1 MAPIPQAALDLA
13 KCFHGE
19 QQLITWEIAYSA
31 LCDPDTAA
39 KSQPLRAFLT
49 ADENVA
55 ILSSPW
61 APFPKPSPQEKARFE
76 SATAPISVTP
86 AHSDHY
92 NLDEIKEDS
101 LWLSKEAQISEYAA
115 LRLAVQEWQTRPTV
129 QLLSGL
135 TEEEVLSVKEAAGLT
150 NLGASTFVPNMSIL
164 RAPATLD
171 EQTNSQFNS
180 PDQRKLRL
188 IGIYF
193 STCTAILRVSQML
206 LAWGTA
212 RDLRTNNSRYPSD
225 YRVCDDRFEQLG
237 QALADRQNAKED
249 AASDAPALDRC
260 ITAFEQRVEAL
271 DDGCAWDVPESI
283 AENVAAQWI
292 LSHTTQ
298 IAHILHLTLFHAD
311 AKAKDVLF
319 GSSVER
325 WFITIAR
332 RDFYKDFPEK
342 LEGQGPLISLI
353 QVLISKISVAILK
366 PQQIFDDFDYDRYD
380 QWGAASYILD
390 GGVLEVLTQTFRY
403 SVLLGPTPVLAAVFA
418 WSSILW
424 RLALHGHQIEEE
436 RERQLESA
444 APGSRMSLPAPS
456 QLEEAALH
464 IKRFDT
470 SEKSVFAE
478 LAEECILQGVL
489 GIMAGLLGTGMT
501 ALGSGIDRVSRDKF
515 RLLYVQVIRAA
526 LYTDAI
532 DFSHEGLVDCVHLIL
547 VGERSA
553 HNWSA
558 YDAPRHT
565 DDPVVTFVREDPE
578 LRRKLLQSAQIYYPY
593 QVEPLLLF
601 SSALIRGEGPKQ
613 NGDASAYDD
622 LIQMGSATQRMPVG
636 FVDYRLEHEDANE
649 NRVALAVDLPQFTK
663 SSTSS
668 FSTQRR
674 LLAPNSAPQVEASM
688 IIDADTPGVILDDT
702 DQPYITRWR
711 YPHSALEYFY
721 HLLSTY
727 PVGSTK
733 VVYATQGTAST
744 AEAAKIIEL
753 FADIMH
759 SSLQASRA
767 RGDGNSCSVDVLT
780 ALSIGSEHSPDTVS
794 IVLTIFEEQLL
805 RQYQE
810 PSSEVSLQLLVACT
824 HFIQAL
830 IAVAPNRVWPWLAR
844 SRLLQSDGT
853 GGSLAS
859 ILIGTE
865 MVLGS
870 YQFLIGCIRIFQAL
884 LVDSVGRSVSRK
896 SSSSNRVLTRFN
908 ASAAPE
914 SGTSEKSMSS
924 TLLTFGK
931 MLASIYETSLGWK
944 YNSHEDRLHINIGIC
959 EAFSFILKM
968 AYSVDDVPD
977 LGEKLTNIIAPTAS
991 YITELYL
998 ARSRN
1003 DLPTNPI
1010 LSSLLSGTDLLQN
1023 TTLTSGAALSKR
1035 QTQSTLVFSETLVRV
1050 AILLERPWTH
1060 LEQQLFKATPLL
1072 ARLYVT
1078 SEVWKSPVVTLLE
1091 ILVRGAV
1098 RVVEDPSQEIKGTPR
1113 KEEHREPPSLLGHLG
1128 PKTAKNFMLVLSQL
1142 DEPLKITDIQKS
1154 VWSLLTAVVTCKQ
1167 RWFALYLL
1175 TGSTPREIVKSKLKT
1190 DSQAPASKSLL
1201 SRAFDALSHLDLN
1214 RQNPPWS
1221 LWTAMLE
1228 FITSAQNHWSWAMG
1242 DLRERKEFI
1251 QQLIAFLKW
1260 ISNQPPPKAE
1270 EAIELRSLENKFAS
1284 LAAEIL
1290 AMHLHSAR
1298 QSGDNASVKDIFGAL
1313 AYYQNEALK
1322 LPPYKVALHAN
1333 LQKNIEE
1340 KFPGVKL
1347 ANFKRTTMQ
1356 PSSYGPGFFY
1366 DTDIASSLLDFDGKW
1381 LGPRLGQGFKAEVER
1396 ANRNLSLV
1404 DSHVKLLHSWRLL
1417 ALELGHFA
1425 TKDPRITTCLI
1436 EVTNQCMKANADSSL
1451 PEALFGQLM
1460 ILRADLAFALLKRLV
1475 ENRLKSEEARLLL
1488 GPVWKA
1494 VRAATADFDV
1504 VFSSE
1509 EVDYYR
1515 TLLRIL
1521 YLTLHFYLVDP
1532 SDKVDPKEA
1541 TLRSS
1546 FRGTIVQPKNK
1557 NEAPI
1562 NISLELLEILSD
1574 TVAKGFRSL
1583 ATQLHNDPSSVSPSD
1598 FALLTALVQRIT
1610 AIPEMA
1616 TSHSQIT
1623 LLFANSNTVR
1633 YASSLFSWSD
1643 RLTLD
1648 THTNGAGTTS
1658 DPIYGELSLLFI
1670 LSLSSV
1676 RGLAESMAVE
1686 GILSQ
1691 LNNANLMNYFRRP
1704 GGMGPFDNPVRMHS
1718 IWTKGILPL
1727 CLNLLLSV
1735 GAPLAAEISS
1745 FLNAFPEQLA
1755 RSSNALNSRY
1765 VGKITLNLASEMHS
1779 LALISSIIDAVKAS
1793 GVREG
1798 VQPGDVASLEWDRES
1813 VKEDI
1818 EGWVGR
1824 MGALRERVVG
1834 DGTQAYEDKVV
1845 AEIEAAGVCLGLGRG

>member
-1 MAPIPQAALDLA
+1 
-13 KCFHGE
+13 
-19 QQLITWEIAYSA
+19 LI
-31 LCDPDTAA
+31 
-39 KSQPLRAFLT
+39 
-49 ADENVA
+49 
-55 ILSSPW
+55 
-61 APFPKPSPQEKARFE
+61 
-76 SATAPISVTP
+76 
-86 AHSDHY
+86 
-92 NLDEIKEDS
+92 
-101 LWLSKEAQISEYAA
+101 
-115 LRLAVQEWQTRPTV
+115 
-129 QLLSGL
+129 
-135 TEEEVLSVKEAAGLT
+135 
-150 NLGASTFVPNMSIL
+150 
-164 RAPATLD
+164 
-171 EQTNSQFNS
+171 
-180 PDQRKLRL
+180 
-188 IGIYF
+188 
-193 STCTAILRVSQML
+193 
-206 LAWGTA
+206 
-212 RDLRTNNSRYPSD
+212 
-225 YRVCDDRFEQLG
+225 
-237 QALADRQNAKED
+237 
-249 AASDAPALDRC
+249 
-260 ITAFEQRVEAL
+260 
-271 DDGCAWDVPESI
+271 
-283 AENVAAQWI
+283 
-292 LSHTTQ
+292 
-298 IAHILHLTLFHAD
+298 
-311 AKAKDVLF
+311 
-319 GSSVER
+319 
-325 WFITIAR
+325 
-332 RDFYKDFPEK
+332 
-342 LEGQGPLISLI
+342 PLIQTLTSI
-353 QVLISKISVAILK
+353 ISVAILN
-366 PQQIFDDFDYDRYD
+366 PQQVFSDFDNGSFNE
-380 QWGAASYILD
+380 WNAASYVLD
-390 GGVLEVLTQTFRY
+390 GSVLEQLTQCLAN
-403 SVLLGPTPVLAAVFA
+403 SMDLGPTPVLPAIFA
-418 WSSILW
+418 WASIVW
-424 RLALHGHQIEEE
+424 RLMMHVRFVDED

-456 QLEEAALH
+456 QLEEAVLH
-464 IKRFDT
+464 MSRFDAN
-470 SEKSVFAE
+470 EPALYVR
-478 LAEECILQGVL
+478 LAEACILHEVL
-489 GIMAGLLGTGMT
+489 DVMAVLFRPGMI
-501 ALGSGIDRVSRDKF
+501 ALGSSIDRVSRDKL
-515 RLLYVQVIRAA
+515 RLLYVQVVRAA
-526 LYTDAI
+526 MDADAI
-532 DFSHEGLVDCVHLIL
+532 DFSQDGLVDLVHQIL
-547 VGERSA
+547 VGERTA

-558 YDAPRHT
+558 YDAPRQI
-565 DDPVVTFVREDPE
+565 DDPVVTFVRADHV
-578 LRRKLLQSAQIYYPY
+578 LREKLLKTAQIYYPF

-601 SSALIRGEGPKQ
+601 SSALIRGEGPKE
-613 NGDASAYDD
+613 NGEPTAYDD
-622 LIQMGSATQRMPVG
+622 LIQMGTVTQRMPIG
-636 FVDYRLEHEDANE
+636 FVDYRLEQEDTNE

-668 FSTQRR
+668 FSTQHR
-674 LLAPNSAPQVEASM
+674 LLAPDSAPRLEAFM
-688 IIDADTPGVILDDT
+688 LIDADTPGIILDDT
-702 DQPYITRWR
+702 TQPYVTRWR
-711 YPHSALEYFY
+711 YPHSALEYLY
-721 HLLSTY
+721 HLLSTFA
-727 PVGSTK
+727 VGSTK
-733 VVYATQGTAST
+733 VVYATQEPVSATD
-744 AEAAKIIEL
+744 AAKIIEL

-759 SSLQASRA
+759 SSLKTSRA
-767 RGDGNSCSVDVLT
+767 QGAGNNCSVDVLT
-780 ALSIGSEHSPDTVS
+780 ALSIGAEYSPDTVS
-794 IVLTIFEEQLL
+794 VVLTVFEEQLL
-805 RQYQE
+805 RLYQE
-810 PSSEVSLQLLVACT
+810 PSNDSSLQLLVACT
-824 HFIQAL
+824 HFLQAL
-830 IAVAPNRVWPWLAR
+830 IEVAPNRVWPWLAR

-870 YQFLIGCIRIFQAL
+870 YKFLIGCIRLFQAL
-884 LVDSVGRSVSRK
+884 AVDAVGRSVSRK
-896 SSSSNRVLTRFN
+896 SPHSNRVLTRFN
-908 ASAAPE
+908 ASITSD

-924 TLLTFGK
+924 TLLVFGK

-944 YNSHEDRLHINIGIC
+944 YDSPEDRLHINTGIC
-959 EAFSFILKM
+959 EAFSFILKV
-968 AYSVDDVPD
+968 AYSIDDAPE
-977 LGEKLTNIIAPTAS
+977 LGQKLTNIIAPIAS
-991 YITELYL
+991 YITDLYL
-998 ARSRN
+998 AGSRN

-1010 LSSLLSGTDLLQN
+1010 LSSLLSGTDLLKN

-1035 QTQSTLVFSETLVRV
+1035 QTQSTLQFSEILVRV

-1098 RVVEDPSQEIKGTPR
+1098 RVVEDQSQENKGLAL
-1113 KEEHREPPSLLGHLG
+1113 KQEHNEPPSLLGHLG

-1154 VWSLLTAVVTCKQ
+1154 VWHLLTAVVTCKQ

-1175 TGSTPREIVKSKLKT
+1175 TGNTPREMVKSKSKT
-1190 DSQAPASKSLL
+1190 NSQAPTSKSLL
-1201 SRAFDALSHLDLN
+1201 SRAFDSLSHLDLN
-1214 RQNPPWS
+1214 RQNPPWH

-1251 QQLIAFLKW
+1251 QQLIGFLKW
-1260 ISNQPPPKAE
+1260 ISNQPPPRAE
-1270 EAIELRSLENKFAS
+1270 EAVELRSMENKFAS

-1290 AMHLHSAR
+1290 AMHLHTAR
-1298 QSGDNASVKDIFGAL
+1298 QLGDVASVKDVLGTL
-1313 AYYQNEALK
+1313 TYYQEEALR
-1322 LPPYKVALHAN
+1322 LPPYNVALHMN

-1356 PSSYGPGFFY
+1356 PSSYGSGFFY
-1366 DTDIASSLLDFDGKW
+1366 DIEIASSLLDFHGKW
-1381 LGPRLGQGFKAEVER
+1381 LGPKLGQGFKAEVER

-1417 ALELGHFA
+1417 TLELSHFA

-1436 EVTNQCMKANADSSL
+1436 QVTNQCMKANADSSL
-1451 PEALFGQLM
+1451 PEALFGQLI

-1475 ENRLKSEEARLLL
+1475 QDNVRSGKARQLL
-1488 GPVWKA
+1488 GTVWAA
-1494 VRAATADFDV
+1494 VRAAVADFDN

-1521 YLTLHFYLVDP
+1521 YLTLHFYLIDP

-1541 TLRSS
+1541 SFRSS

-1557 NEAPI
+1557 DEAPI

-1583 ATQLHNDPSSVSPSD
+1583 ATQLHNESSSVSPSD
-1598 FALLTALVQRIT
+1598 FALLTALVQRII

-1648 THTNGAGTTS
+1648 IHSNSSGTAS

-1686 GILSQ
+1686 GVLSR

-1704 GGMGPFDNPVRMHS
+1704 GGMGPFDTPVRMHS

-1735 GAPLAAEISS
+1735 GAPITAEISS
-1745 FLNAFPEQLA
+1745 FLNAFPEQLQ
-1755 RSSNALNSRY
+1755 RSSNALNTRY

-1779 LALISSIIDAVKAS
+1779 LALISSIIDAVKAA

-1798 VQPGDVASLEWDRES
+1798 VQPGDVAPLEWDKEN

-1845 AEIEAAGVCLGLGRG
+1845 AEIEAAGVCLGLGKSGL

>member
-1 MAPIPQAALDLA
+1 MAPTQQPALDLA
-13 KCFHGE
+13 KCFKGE

-31 LCDPDTAA
+31 LCEPETAA
-39 KSQPLRAFLT
+39 KSQPLRDFLT
-49 ADENVA
+49 SDETVA

-61 APFPKPSPQEKARFE
+61 APFPKPSPQEKAKFE

-86 AHSDHY
+86 AQNGHY

-101 LWLSKEAQISEYAA
+101 LWLSQEAQISEHAA

-150 NLGASTFVPNMSIL
+150 NLGASAFVPNMSIL
-164 RAPATLD
+164 RTPATLD

-193 STCTAILRVSQML
+193 STCTSILRVSQML

-212 RDLRTNNSRYPSD
+212 RDLRTNHTRYPSD

-237 QALADRQNAKED
+237 QALADRQNAKD
-249 AASDAPALDRC
+249 GAASDAPALDRC
-260 ITAFEQRVEAL
+260 ITAFDQRVEAL
-271 DDGCAWDVPESI
+271 DDGCSWDVPESI
-283 AENVAAQWI
+283 VEDVVAQWI

-298 IAHILHLTLFHAD
+298 IVHILHLTLFHAD
-311 AKAKDVLF
+311 TKAKDELF
-319 GSSVER
+319 SSSVKR
-325 WFITIAR
+325 WVDMIAR
-332 RDFYKDFPEK
+332 RDFFKDFPE

-353 QVLISKISVAILK
+353 QVLISQISIAILK
-366 PQQIFDDFDYDRYD
+366 PQQILDDLDHGRSDK
-380 QWGAASYILD
+380 WGAASYVLD
-390 GGVLEVLTQTFRY
+390 GGVLEALTQTFRH
-403 SVLLGPTPVLAAVFA
+403 SITLGPTPVLPAVFA

-424 RLALHGHQIEEE
+424 RLTYYGHQIEED
-436 RERQLESA
+436 RERRLESA

-489 GIMAGLLGTGMT
+489 GIMAGLLHTGMT

-515 RLLYVQVIRAA
+515 RLLYVQLIRAA
-526 LYTDAI
+526 LYTNAI
-532 DFSHEGLVDCVHLIL
+532 DFSHDGLVDLVHQIL

-565 DDPVVTFVREDPE
+565 DDPVVTFVREDSE
-578 LRRKLLQSAQIYYPY
+578 LRQKLLQSAQIYYPY

-613 NGDASAYDD
+613 AGEPTAYDD
-622 LIQMGSATQRMPVG
+622 LVQMSSATQRMPVD

-668 FSTQRR
+668 FSTQQR
-674 LLAPNSAPQVEASM
+674 LLAPNSAPQVEAYM
-688 IIDADTPGVILDDT
+688 IIDEDTPGVILDDT

-711 YPHSALEYFY
+711 YSHSALEYFY

-733 VVYATQGTAST
+733 VLYATQETAST
-744 AEAAKIIEL
+744 TEAAKIIEL

-767 RGDGNSCSVDVLT
+767 RGDGNGCSVDVLT
-780 ALSIGSEHSPDTVS
+780 ALSIGSEHSPGTVS
-794 IVLTIFEEQLL
+794 TVLTIFEEQLL

-865 MVLGS
+865 MVFGS

-884 LVDSVGRSVSRK
+884 VVDSVDRSVSRK
-896 SSSSNRVLTRFN
+896 FSSSNRVLTRFN

-944 YNSHEDRLHINIGIC
+944 YNSSEDRLHINIEIC
-959 EAFSFILKM
+959 EAFSYILKM
-968 AYSVDDVPD
+968 AYSVDDVPN
-977 LGEKLTNIIAPTAS
+977 LGDKLTNIIAPTAS

-998 ARSRN
+998 ARSRK

-1010 LSSLLSGTDLLQN
+1010 LSSLLSVTDLLKN
-1023 TTLTSGAALSKR
+1023 TTLMSGAALSKR
-1035 QTQSTLVFSETLVRV
+1035 QTQSTLEFSETLVRV

-1078 SEVWKSPVVTLLE
+1078 NEVWKSPVVTLLE

-1098 RVVEDPSQEIKGTPR
+1098 RVVEEEVKGMPL

-1175 TGSTPREIVKSKLKT
+1175 TGSTPREMVKNKSKT
-1190 DSQAPASKSLL
+1190 DPQTLASKSLL
-1201 SRAFDALSHLDLN
+1201 SRAFDALSRLDLN

-1251 QQLIAFLKW
+1251 QQLITFLKW

-1290 AMHLHSAR
+1290 AMHLHNAR
-1298 QSGDNASVKDIFGAL
+1298 QSGDNASVKEMFGAL
-1313 AYYQNEALK
+1313 AYYQDEALK

-1366 DTDIASSLLDFDGKW
+1366 DTEIASSLLDFDGKW

-1404 DSHVKLLHSWRLL
+1404 DSHVKLLYSWKLL
-1417 ALELGHFA
+1417 ALELSHFA

-1436 EVTNQCMKANADSSL
+1436 ELIKQCMEANADSSL
-1451 PEALFGQLM
+1451 SEALFGQLM
-1460 ILRADLAFALLKRLV
+1460 YLRADLAFALLKRLV
-1475 ENRLKSEEARLLL
+1475 EDQVRSEEARLVL
-1488 GPVWKA
+1488 GPVWRA
-1494 VRAATADFDV
+1494 VRAATADFDN

-1541 TLRSS
+1541 SFRSS
-1546 FRGTIVQPKNK
+1546 FRGTIVQPKKK

-1562 NISLELLEILSD
+1562 NTSLELLEILSD

-1598 FALLTALVQRIT
+1598 FALLTALVQRII

-1616 TSHSQIT
+1616 TSYSQIT
-1623 LLFANSNTVR
+1623 LLFANSNAVR

-1648 THTNGAGTTS
+1648 THSNGAGTTS

-1676 RGLAESMAVE
+1676 CGLAESMAVE

-1691 LNNANLMNYFRRP
+1691 INNANLMNYFRRP
-1704 GGMGPFDNPVRMHS
+1704 GGMGPSDTPVRMHS

-1735 GAPLAAEISS
+1735 GAPIAAEISS
-1745 FLNAFPEQLA
+1745 FLNTFPEQLA
-1755 RSSNALNSRY
+1755 RSSTALNSRY

-1798 VQPGDVASLEWDRES
+1798 VQPGDVASLEWDREN

-1845 AEIEAAGVCLGLGRG
+1845 AEIEAAGVCLGLGKG

>member
-1 MAPIPQAALDLA
+1 MAPIQQSALDLA
-13 KCFHGE
+13 KCFKGE

-39 KSQPLRAFLT
+39 KSQPLRDFLT
-49 ADENVA
+49 SDENVA

-61 APFPKPSPQEKARFE
+61 APFPKPSPQEQAKFE

-86 AHSDHY
+86 AQNEHY
-92 NLDEIKEDS
+92 NLDEVKEDS

-164 RAPATLD
+164 RTPATLD
-171 EQTNSQFNS
+171 EQTNAQFNS

-193 STCTAILRVSQML
+193 STCTSILRVSQML
-206 LAWGTA
+206 LAWGAA
-212 RDLRTNNSRYPSD
+212 RDLRTTNPGYPSD

-237 QALADRQNAKED
+237 QTLADRHNAKEG

-260 ITAFEQRVEAL
+260 ITAFDQRVEAL
-271 DDGCAWDVPESI
+271 EGCTWSLPRSI
-283 AENVAAQWI
+283 EEDVAAQWI
-292 LSHTTQ
+292 LSQTTQ

-311 AKAKDVLF
+311 TNTKGLLTS
-319 GSSVER
+319 SSVEL
-325 WFITIAR
+325 WFRTIA
-332 RDFYKDFPEK
+332 DWGFFKDFPEK
-342 LEGQGPLISLI
+342 HEGQGPLITLI
-353 QVLISKISVAILK
+353 QVLISEISVAILK
-366 PQQIFDDFDYDRYD
+366 PQQIFDDLDHGRSDE
-380 QWGAASYILD
+380 WSASSYILD
-390 GGVLEVLTQTFRY
+390 GGVLERLTRALQV
-403 SVLLGPTPVLAAVFA
+403 SMISGPTPVLPAAFA

-424 RLALHGHQIEEE
+424 RLALHCHQTEKH
-436 RERQLESA
+436 REHQLDLA

-464 IKRFDT
+464 IARLEP
-470 SEKSVFAE
+470 SETPLFES
-478 LAEECILQGVL
+478 LAKECVVQDVL
-489 GIMAGLLGTGMT
+489 GIMATLLRTGTT
-501 ALGSGIDRVSRDKF
+501 ALGSSIDQVSRDKF
-515 RLLYVQVIRAA
+515 RLLYAQIIRAA
-526 LYTDAI
+526 LNTDAI
-532 DFSHEGLVDCVHLIL
+532 DFSHDGLVDLVHQIL

-558 YDAPRHT
+558 HDAPRHI
-565 DDPVVTFVREDPE
+565 DDPVVTFFREDST
-578 LRRKLLQSAQIYYPY
+578 LREKLLESAHIYYPF

-613 NGDASAYDD
+613 NGESTTYDD
-622 LIQMGSATQRMPVG
+622 LVQMGSVTQRMPSG
-636 FVDYRLEHEDANE
+636 FVDYRLEQEETNE
-649 NRVALAVDLPQFTK
+649 NRVALAVDLPQFIK

-668 FSTQRR
+668 FSAQRR
-674 LLAPNSAPQVEASM
+674 LLAPNSAPQLEASM

-702 DQPYITRWR
+702 AQPYIARWR

-727 PVGSTK
+727 AVGSTK
-733 VVYATQGTAST
+733 VVYATHETASAT
-744 AEAAKIIEL
+744 DAAKIIEL

-780 ALSIGSEHSPDTVS
+780 ALSIGLEHSPDTVS

-805 RQYQE
+805 RQYQD

-830 IAVAPNRVWPWLAR
+830 IAVAPNRVWPWLVR

-884 LVDSVGRSVSRK
+884 VVDAVGRSVSRK
-896 SSSSNRVLTRFN
+896 SSNSNRVLTRFN

-931 MLASIYETSLGWK
+931 MLASIYGTSLGWK
-944 YNSHEDRLHINIGIC
+944 YNSPEDRLHINIGIC
-959 EAFSFILKM
+959 EAFSFILKI
-968 AYSVDDVPD
+968 AYSVDDAPD
-977 LGEKLTNIIAPTAS
+977 LGQKLTNIIAPTAS

-998 ARSRN
+998 TRSRN

-1010 LSSLLSGTDLLQN
+1010 LSSLLSGTDLLKN
-1023 TTLTSGAALSKR
+1023 TLTSGPALSKR
-1035 QTQSTLVFSETLVRV
+1035 QTQSTLQFSEVLVRV

-1098 RVVEDPSQEIKGTPR
+1098 RVVEDHSHENKGTPL
-1113 KEEHREPPSLLGHLG
+1113 KQEYHEPPSLLGHLG

-1154 VWSLLTAVVTCKQ
+1154 VWNLLTAVVTCKQ

-1175 TGSTPREIVKSKLKT
+1175 TGTTPREMVKSKSKT
-1190 DSQAPASKSLL
+1190 NPQAPASKSLL

-1290 AMHLHSAR
+1290 AMHLHTAR
-1298 QSGDNASVKDIFGAL
+1298 QSGDNASVKDVFGAL
-1313 AYYQNEALK
+1313 AYYQDEALR
-1322 LPPYKVALHAN
+1322 LPPYKIALHAN

-1347 ANFKRTTMQ
+1347 ANLKRTTLQ
-1356 PSSYGPGFFY
+1356 PSPYGPGFFY
-1366 DTDIASSLLDFDGKW
+1366 DIEIASSLLDFDGKW

-1396 ANRNLSLV
+1396 ANRNLGLV
-1404 DSHVKLLHSWRLL
+1404 DSHVRLLHSWRLL
-1417 ALELGHFA
+1417 ALELSHFA
-1425 TKDPRITTCLI
+1425 TKDPRIVTCLI
-1436 EVTNQCMKANADSSL
+1436 QVTNQCMKANADSSL

-1475 ENRLKSEEARLLL
+1475 EDKVRSEEARLLL

-1494 VRAATADFDV
+1494 VRAATADFDN
-1504 VFSSE
+1504 VFSNE

-1515 TLLRIL
+1515 TLLKVL
-1521 YLTLHFYLVDP
+1521 YLTLHFYLVDA
-1532 SDKVDPKEA
+1532 SDKVDPKA
-1541 TLRSS
+1541 TSFRSS

-1557 NEAPI
+1557 DEAPI
-1562 NISLELLEILSD
+1562 NTSLELLEILSD

-1598 FALLTALVQRIT
+1598 FALLTALVQRII

-1648 THTNGAGTTS
+1648 THSNGSGTTS

-1676 RGLAESMAVE
+1676 RGLAETMAVE

-1691 LNNANLMNYFRRP
+1691 LNSANLMNYFRRP
-1704 GGMGPFDNPVRMHS
+1704 GGMGPFDTPVRMHS

-1735 GAPLAAEISS
+1735 GAPIAAEISS
-1745 FLNAFPEQLA
+1745 FLNAFPEQLQ
-1755 RSSNALNSRY
+1755 RSSNALNSRH
-1765 VGKITLNLASEMHS
+1765 VGKITLNLASETHS
-1779 LALISSIIDAVKAS
+1779 LALISSIIDAVKVA

-1798 VQPGDVASLEWDRES
+1798 VQPGDVAPLDWDKEN

-1845 AEIEAAGVCLGLGRG
+1845 AEIEAAGVCLGLGNGS

>member
-1 MAPIPQAALDLA
+1 MAPIQHSNLDLA
-13 KCFHGE
+13 KCFKGE
-19 QQLITWEIAYSA
+19 QQLITWEIAYNA
-31 LCDPDTAA
+31 LCNPDTAA
-39 KSQPLRAFLT
+39 KSQPLRDFLT
-49 ADENVA
+49 SDENVT

-61 APFPKPSPQEKARFE
+61 APFPKPSPQEKSKFE

-86 AHSDHY
+86 AQDEHY
-92 NLDEIKEDS
+92 NLNEIKEDS
-101 LWLSKEAQISEYAA
+101 LWLSKEVQISEYAA

-150 NLGASTFVPNMSIL
+150 TLGASTYVPTMSIL
-164 RAPATLD
+164 KAPATLE
-171 EQTNSQFNS
+171 EQTASQFNS

-193 STCTAILRVSQML
+193 STCTSILRVSQLL
-206 LAWGTA
+206 LAWGAA
-212 RDLRTNNSRYPSD
+212 RDLRSAKPTYPSD

-237 QALADRQNAKED
+237 QAIADKQNAK
-249 AASDAPALDRC
+249 AGTPSDAPALDRC
-260 ITAFEQRVEAL
+260 IDALKQRIEAL
-271 DDGCAWDVPESI
+271 NEGCTWDLPDSIQDDVDT
-283 AENVAAQWI
+283 QWI
-292 LSHTTQ
+292 LGQTTQ
-298 IAHILHLTLFHAD
+298 VVHILHLTLFHAD
-311 AKAKDVLF
+311 TNTKDLTS
-319 GSSVER
+319 GSSVEL
-325 WFITIAR
+325 WFGTLTGVG
-332 RDFYKDFPEK
+332 FFKDFP
-342 LEGQGPLISLI
+342 
-353 QVLISKISVAILK
+353 
-366 PQQIFDDFDYDRYD
+366 
-380 QWGAASYILD
+380 
-390 GGVLEVLTQTFRY
+390 
-403 SVLLGPTPVLAAVFA
+403 
-418 WSSILW
+418 
-424 RLALHGHQIEEE
+424 IEA
-436 RERQLESA
+436 RDRQLESA

-456 QLEEAALH
+456 QLEEAMLH
-464 IKRFDT
+464 MTRFDS
-470 SEKSVFAE
+470 SETPLFTQLGALCVEQEVLSFMSA
-478 LAEECILQGVL
+478 LLQ
-489 GIMAGLLGTGMT
+489 IGMT
-501 ALGSGIDRVSRDKF
+501 EFGSAVDQVSLDKF
-515 RLLYVQVIRAA
+515 RLLYIQVIRAA
-526 LYTDAI
+526 LFADAI
-532 DFSHEGLVDCVHLIL
+532 DFSHDGLVDLVHQIL
-547 VGERSA
+547 VGERTA

-558 YDAPRHT
+558 LDAPRHV
-565 DDPVVTFVREDPE
+565 DDPVVAFVREDRAV
-578 LRRKLLQSAQIYYPY
+578 LRVKLLDSAQHYYPF

-601 SSALIRGEGPKQ
+601 SSALIRGEGPKES
-613 NGDASAYDD
+613 GEPTAYDD
-622 LIQMGSATQRMPVG
+622 LIQMRSVTQRLPAG
-636 FVDYRLEHEDANE
+636 FVDYRLEQEETNE

-663 SSTSS
+663 SSPSS

-674 LLAPNSAPQVEASM
+674 PLAPNSAPQLEAFM
-688 IIDADTPGVILDDT
+688 IIDENTPGVILDDT
-702 DQPYITRWR
+702 AQPYVARWLF
-711 YPHSALEYFY
+711 PHSALEYFY

-727 PVGSTK
+727 AVGSTK
-733 VVYATQGTAST
+733 VVYATQEPASA
-744 AEAAKIIEL
+744 AEAARIIEL

-767 RGDGNSCSVDVLT
+767 RGDGNTCPVDVLT
-780 ALSIGSEHSPDTVS
+780 ALSIGTEYSPDTVS
-794 IVLTIFEEQLL
+794 IVLSIFEEQLL

-810 PSSEVSLQLLVACT
+810 PSNEVSLHLLVSCT
-824 HFIQAL
+824 HFVQAL

-870 YQFLIGCIRIFQAL
+870 YKFLMGCINIFQAL
-884 LVDSVGRSVSRK
+884 VVDAVGRSVSRK
-896 SSSSNRVLTRFN
+896 SSSSNKVLTRFN
-908 ASAAPE
+908 ASAASE
-914 SGTSEKSMSS
+914 SGTSEKSMTT

-931 MLASIYETSLGWK
+931 MLASIYETSLSWK
-944 YNSHEDRLHINIGIC
+944 YNSPKDRLHINIGIC
-959 EAFSFILKM
+959 EAFSYILKI
-968 AYSVDDVPD
+968 AYSVDDAPE
-977 LGEKLTNIIAPTAS
+977 LGRKLTNIIAPTAS

-998 ARSRN
+998 TKSRN

-1010 LSSLLSGTDLLQN
+1010 LSSLLSGTDLLKN

-1035 QTQSTLVFSETLVRV
+1035 QTQSTLLFSEILVRV

-1091 ILVRGAV
+1091 ILVHGAV
-1098 RVVEDPSQEIKGTPR
+1098 RVVEDQPQDDKETPLKQEPN
-1113 KEEHREPPSLLGHLG
+1113 EPPSLLGHLG

-1142 DEPLKITDIQKS
+1142 DGPLKIVDIQKN
-1154 VWSLLTAVVTCKQ
+1154 VWNLLTAVVTCKQ

-1175 TGSTPREIVKSKLKT
+1175 TGTTPREMVKSKSKT
-1190 DSQAPASKSLL
+1190 SSQAPTSKSLL
-1201 SRAFDALSHLDLN
+1201 SRAFDSLSHLDLN

-1221 LWTAMLE
+1221 LWTAMLQ

-1251 QQLIAFLKW
+1251 QQIIAFLKW

-1270 EAIELRSLENKFAS
+1270 EAIENRSLENEFAS

-1290 AMHLHSAR
+1290 AMHLHAAR

-1313 AYYQNEALK
+1313 AYYDEEALK
-1322 LPPYKVALHAN
+1322 LPPYNVALHAN
-1333 LQKNIEE
+1333 LQKNVEK
-1340 KFPGVKL
+1340 KFPGVRL
-1347 ANFKRTTMQ
+1347 ANFKRTTLQ
-1356 PSSYGPGFFY
+1356 PSTYGPSFFY
-1366 DTDIASSLLDFDGKW
+1366 DIDIASSLLDFDGKW
-1381 LGPRLGQGFKAEVER
+1381 LGPKFGQGFKAEVER

-1404 DSHVKLLHSWRLL
+1404 DSHVKLLSSWRLL
-1417 ALELGHFA
+1417 SLELGHFA
-1425 TKDPRITTCLI
+1425 AKDPRITTCLI
-1436 EVTNQCMKANADSSL
+1436 QVTNQCMKANADSSL

-1460 ILRADLAFALLKRLV
+1460 VLRADLAFALLKRLV
-1475 ENRLKSEEARLLL
+1475 EDKVRSEEARQLL
-1488 GPVWKA
+1488 GTVWAA
-1494 VRAATADFDV
+1494 VRAATADFDDI
-1504 VFSSE
+1504 FSSE

-1521 YLTLHFYLVDP
+1521 YLTLHFYLIEP
-1532 SDKVDPKEA
+1532 SDKVDPREESF
-1541 TLRSS
+1541 RSS
-1546 FRGTIVQPKNK
+1546 FRGTIVQPKSK
-1557 NEAPI
+1557 DEAPI

-1598 FALLTALVQRIT
+1598 FALLTALLQRII

-1616 TSHSQIT
+1616 TSYSQIT

-1648 THTNGAGTTS
+1648 TPSNGTTP

-1704 GGMGPFDNPVRMHS
+1704 GGMGPFDAPVRMHS

-1735 GAPLAAEISS
+1735 GAPIAAEVSS
-1745 FLNAFPEQLA
+1745 FLNAFPEQLQ

-1765 VGKITLNLASEMHS
+1765 VGKITLNLASETHS
-1779 LALISSIIDAVKAS
+1779 LALISSIIDGVKAA

-1798 VQPGDVASLEWDRES
+1798 VQPGDVSPLDWDKENM
-1813 VKEDI
+1813 KEDI
-1818 EGWVGR
+1818 EGWMGR

-1834 DGTQAYEDKVV
+1834 DGTQVYEDKVV
-1845 AEIEAAGVCLGLGRG
+1845 AEIEAAGLCLGLGKGGS

>member
-1 MAPIPQAALDLA
+1 M
-13 KCFHGE
+13 
-19 QQLITWEIAYSA
+19 
-31 LCDPDTAA
+31 
-39 KSQPLRAFLT
+39 
-49 ADENVA
+49 
-55 ILSSPW
+55 
-61 APFPKPSPQEKARFE
+61 
-76 SATAPISVTP
+76 
-86 AHSDHY
+86 
-92 NLDEIKEDS
+92 
-101 LWLSKEAQISEYAA
+101 
-115 LRLAVQEWQTRPTV
+115 
-129 QLLSGL
+129 
-135 TEEEVLSVKEAAGLT
+135 
-150 NLGASTFVPNMSIL
+150 
-164 RAPATLD
+164 
-171 EQTNSQFNS
+171 
-180 PDQRKLRL
+180 
-188 IGIYF
+188 
-193 STCTAILRVSQML
+193 
-206 LAWGTA
+206 
-212 RDLRTNNSRYPSD
+212 
-225 YRVCDDRFEQLG
+225 
-237 QALADRQNAKED
+237 
-249 AASDAPALDRC
+249 
-260 ITAFEQRVEAL
+260 
-271 DDGCAWDVPESI
+271 
-283 AENVAAQWI
+283 
-292 LSHTTQ
+292 
-298 IAHILHLTLFHAD
+298 
-311 AKAKDVLF
+311 
-319 GSSVER
+319 
-325 WFITIAR
+325 
-332 RDFYKDFPEK
+332 
-342 LEGQGPLISLI
+342 
-353 QVLISKISVAILK
+353 LISKISVAILK
-366 PQQIFDDFDYDRYD
+366 PQKIFHDLDYERSNE
-380 QWGAASYILD
+380 WSAASYILD
-390 GGVLEVLTQTFRY
+390 GAVLEALTQTFLE
-403 SVLLGPTPVLAAVFA
+403 SFGLGPTPVLPAAFA
-418 WSSILW
+418 WSSILY
-424 RLALHGHQIEEE
+424 RITLHGHQIEQN
-436 RERQLESA
+436 REHQLDSA

-464 IKRFDT
+464 IKRLDA
-470 SEKSVFAE
+470 SETPVFAS
-478 LAEECILQGVL
+478 LAEKCVSHDIL
-489 GIMAGLLGTGMT
+489 GIMAGLLRTGMA
-501 ALGSGIDRVSRDKF
+501 ALGTSIDQVSRDKF
-515 RLLYVQVIRAA
+515 RLLDVQVIRAA
-526 LYTDAI
+526 LYADAI
-532 DFSHEGLVDCVHLIL
+532 DFSHDGLVDLVHQIL

-553 HNWSA
+553 HIWSA
-558 YDAPRHT
+558 YDAPRHI
-565 DDPVVTFVREDPE
+565 DDPVVTFVREDPI
-578 LRRKLLQSAQIYYPY
+578 LRQKLLESAKIYYPY

-601 SSALIRGEGPKQ
+601 SSALVRGEGPKP
-613 NGDASAYDD
+613 NGEPTAYDD
-622 LIQMGSATQRMPVG
+622 LVQMGSVTQRMPVD

-663 SSTSS
+663 PSTSS
-668 FSTQRR
+668 FSAQRR
-674 LLAPNSAPQVEASM
+674 LLAPNSAPQLEAYM
-688 IIDADTPGVILDDT
+688 IIDADAPGVILDDT
-702 DQPYITRWR
+702 AQPYITRWR

-727 PVGSTK
+727 AVGSTK
-733 VVYATQGTAST
+733 IVYATQEPAST
-744 AEAAKIIEL
+744 TDAAKIIEL

-767 RGDGNSCSVDVLT
+767 RGDGNSCSIDVLT
-780 ALSIGSEHSPDTVS
+780 ALSIGAEQSPDAVS

-884 LVDSVGRSVSRK
+884 VIDAVGRSVSRK
-896 SSSSNRVLTRFN
+896 TSNSNRVLTRFN
-908 ASAAPE
+908 ASVAPE
-914 SGTSEKSMSS
+914 SGTSEKSMSG

-931 MLASIYETSLGWK
+931 MLSSIYETSLGWK
-944 YNSHEDRLHINIGIC
+944 YNSPEDRLHINIGIC
-959 EAFSFILKM
+959 EAFSFILNM
-968 AYSVDDVPD
+968 AYSVDDAPD
-977 LGEKLTNIIAPTAS
+977 LGQKLTNIIAPTAS

-998 ARSRN
+998 TRSRN

-1010 LSSLLSGTDLLQN
+1010 LSSLLSGTDLLKN

-1035 QTQSTLVFSETLVRV
+1035 QTQSTLEFSEVLVRV

-1098 RVVEDPSQEIKGTPR
+1098 RVVEDQSQDNKTR
-1113 KEEHREPPSLLGHLG
+1113 LLKEEHREPPSLLGHLG

-1154 VWSLLTAVVTCKQ
+1154 VWNLLTAVVTCKQ

-1175 TGSTPREIVKSKLKT
+1175 TGSTPREMVKSKSKT
-1190 DSQAPASKSLL
+1190 SPQAPASKSLL
-1201 SRAFDALSHLDLN
+1201 SRAFDSLSHLDLN
-1214 RQNPPWS
+1214 HQTPPWS

-1228 FITSAQNHWSWAMG
+1228 FITAAQNHWSWAMG
-1242 DLRERKEFI
+1242 GLRERKEFI
-1251 QQLIAFLKW
+1251 QQLIVFLKW

-1290 AMHLHSAR
+1290 AMYLHTAR
-1298 QSGDNASVKDIFGAL
+1298 QSGDDASVKDVFGAL
-1313 AYYQNEALK
+1313 AYYQDEALK

-1333 LQKNIEE
+1333 LQKNIEV

-1356 PSSYGPGFFY
+1356 PSAYGSGFFY
-1366 DTDIASSLLDFDGKW
+1366 DIEIASSLLDFDGKW
-1381 LGPRLGQGFKAEVER
+1381 LGPKLGQGFKAEVER

-1404 DSHVKLLHSWRLL
+1404 DSHVRLLHSWRLL
-1417 ALELGHFA
+1417 ALELSHFA

-1436 EVTNQCMKANADSSL
+1436 QVTSQCMKANADSSL

-1460 ILRADLAFALLKRLV
+1460 VLRADLAFALLKRLV
-1475 ENRLKSEEARLLL
+1475 EDKVRSEEVRLLL

-1494 VRAATADFDV
+1494 VRAATADFDN

-1509 EVDYYR
+1509 DVDYYR

-1521 YLTLHFYLVDP
+1521 YLTLHFYLVDA
-1532 SDKVDPKEA
+1532 SDRVDPKEA
-1541 TLRSS
+1541 SFRSS

-1557 NEAPI
+1557 DDAPI
-1562 NISLELLEILSD
+1562 NTSLELLEILSD

-1583 ATQLHNDPSSVSPSD
+1583 ATQLHNDPSSVTPSD
-1598 FALLTALVQRIT
+1598 FALLTALVQRII
-1610 AIPEMA
+1610 AIPEIA

-1648 THTNGAGTTS
+1648 THSNGAGTTS

-1691 LNNANLMNYFRRP
+1691 LNNANLMNYFRRS
-1704 GGMGPFDNPVRMHS
+1704 GGMGPFDTPVRMHS

-1735 GAPLAAEISS
+1735 GAPIAAEISS
-1745 FLNAFPEQLA
+1745 FLNAFPEQLQ

-1765 VGKITLNLASEMHS
+1765 VGKITLNLASEIHS
-1779 LALISSIIDAVKAS
+1779 LALIGSIIDAVKTA

-1798 VQPGDVASLEWDRES
+1798 VQPGDVAPLDWDKEN

-1818 EGWVGR
+1818 EGWMGR

-1834 DGTQAYEDKVV
+1834 DGTQAYEDKVIG
-1845 AEIEAAGVCLGLGRG
+1845 EIEAAGVCLGLGKGS